1 VNYRALASDFQVS
14 FSKEADRCFF
24 SPGRVN
30 LIGEQTDY
38 CGGYVFPTAINFGT
52 YGLVSKRND
61 RTVRLFSK
69 NFSKQGMIEFTLDEL
84 DYNPNHGWANY
95 PKGLLQ
101 FFQKTGHPLTAG
113 FDLLVSGNIPIGV
126 GLASSASLLMLT
138 AKIINKLYDFKLSPL
153 EIIKAGRAVENEY
166 IGVYSGIMDHFAVA
180 MGKTNHGILLDCH
193 DLSHE
198 YVPFELQNYKICI
211 MNTNNKPNGLA
222 DSMYKERLDECEHA
236 LRHLQGAL
244 NILSLGDLNLA
255 QFDNFKHLIPTNTLR
270 KRARHVVSENQR
282 TLAAVKEL
290 KRGNLVSF
298 GKLMNRSHLSLRK
311 DYEVTGVELDT
322 LVEAAWQQNGVIGA
336 RMMGSGLSGRSI
348 AIAIVDD
355 SEMDQ
360 FIERVGK
367 IYSTQIGHE
376 ATFNVAT
383 IGDGVKE
390 LNAGVLR

>member
-1 VNYRALASDFQVS
+1 MNYRALASDFQAS

-38 CGGYVFPTAINFGT
+38 CGGYVFPSAINFGT

-69 NFSKQGMIEFTLDEL
+69 NYTKQGMIEFTLDEL
-84 DYNPNHGWANY
+84 DYNPDQGWANY

-101 FFQKTGHPLTAG
+101 YFKKTGHPVNVG

-126 GLASSASLLMLT
+126 GLASSASLLLLT
-138 AKIINKLYDFKLSPL
+138 GKIINQLYDLQLTPL
-153 EIIKAGRAVENEY
+153 DIIKAGRAVETEY

-180 MGKTNHGILLDCH
+180 MGKNNHGILLDCH

-198 YVPFELQNYKICI
+198 YVPIDLNNHKICI
-211 MNTNNKPNGLA
+211 MNTNKKPDGQA
-222 DSMYKERLDECEHA
+222 DSLYKERLDECEHA
-236 LRHLQGAL
+236 LRHLQGAI

-282 TLAAVKEL
+282 TLAAIKEL
-290 KRGNLVSF
+290 KRGNLAGF
-298 GKLMNRSHLSLRK
+298 GKQMNRSHLSLRK

-322 LVEAAWQQNGVIGA
+322 LVEASWQQNGVIGA
-336 RMMGSGLSGRSI
+336 RMMGSGLGGRAL
-348 AIAIVDD
+348 AIAIVEEN
-355 SEMDQ
+355 EMDQ
-360 FIERVGK
+360 FIERVSE
-367 IYSTQIGHE
+367 IYSAKIGHA
-376 ATFNVAT
+376 ATFYTAT

-390 LNAGVLR
+390 LNAAVFK